1 MKKAKVLLSTL
12 CMVAAIATSFA
23 FKASKFSSHFVYTGA
38 LGSGVCQTLVN
49 GRAILCSGTP
59 QVAVSTQ
66 SLASGCPNAAT
77 TIVAD

>member
-12 CMVAAIATSFA
+12 CLVAAIATSFA
-23 FKASKFSSHFVYTGA
+23 FKASKYTTHFVYTGT

-49 GRAILCSGTP
+49 GRAIICSGTP
-59 QVAVSTQ
+59 SVAVSTQ

-77 TIVAD
+77 TIIDD